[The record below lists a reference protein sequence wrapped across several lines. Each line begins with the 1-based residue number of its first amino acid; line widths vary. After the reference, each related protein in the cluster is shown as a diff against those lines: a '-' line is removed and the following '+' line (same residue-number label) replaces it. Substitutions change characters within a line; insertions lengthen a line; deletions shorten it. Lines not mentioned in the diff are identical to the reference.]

1 MAIIE
6 RDGCKYADDETLR
19 ELLEYWDDDDVVC
32 DCFPL
37 QAFVCSIGDGFVA
50 VMYDGRLL
58 SEDDVYDMVNA
69 KLREDY
75 PDPVEIAWLERDV
88 VEAFS
93 RVAPDAYEEYVR
105 EEVSRLVENDTLR
118 CLQNWR
124 GPSLARL

>member
-6 RDGCKYADDETLR
+6 RNGCKYADDETLR

-32 DCFPL
+32 DGFPL

-58 SEDDVYDMVNA
+58 SEDDVYAMANA

-75 PDPVEIAWLERDV
+75 PAPVEIAWLECDV
-88 VEAFS
+88 VEAVS
-93 RVAPDAYEEYVR
+93 RVAPDAYEEYVC
-105 EEVSRLVENDTLR
+105 EEVDRLVENDALR
-118 CLQNWR
+118 RFQR
-124 GPSLARL
+124 

>member
-1 MAIIE
+1 MIE
-6 RDGCKYADDETLR
+6 CDGRKYADDETLR

-32 DCFPL
+32 DGFPL

-50 VMYDGRLL
+50 ATRGGRLL
-58 SEDDVYDMVNA
+58 SEDDVYDMVNV

-75 PDPVEIAWLERDV
+75 PDPVEIAWLECDV

-118 CLQNWR
+118 CLLNGR
-124 GPSLARL
+124 VPSLARV

>member
-32 DCFPL
+32 DGFPL

-50 VMYDGRLL
+50 VTRGGRLL

-93 RVAPDAYEEYVR
+93 RVAPDVYEEYVR

-118 CLQNWR
+118 CLLNGR
-124 GPSLARL
+124 VPSLARV